1 MVLLSLIMLPYK
13 FKTPIRRI
21 GRCLYLVLVR
31 SSAFNLVW
39 HEVIARPKGE
49 PRGSAFPRTRQLQR
63 ALKLSGVHRIDS
75 ISIRGWLINPRQ
87 VEIDPDRHQR
97 PREGEIAQASGFKTV
112 SFDSRKQGVMGRN
125 GEFRP
130 WHLSS
135 VYDCHI

>member
-87 VEIDPDRHQR
+87 VELDPDRHQR
-97 PREGEIAQASGFKTV
+97 PRESVEIAEASGFET
-112 SFDSRKQGVMGRN
+112 SRGQGVMERK
-125 GEFRP
+125 EELQTLHF
-130 WHLSS
+130 LC
-135 VYDCHI
+135 VYDCHS